1 MQIKE
6 LTDYLNTYLN
16 AGDFKDYAPNGLQVE
31 GRSEIRRI
39 VLGVSASQAIIDH
52 AAAAGADCI
61 LVHHGWFWRGEPS
74 QVLGMKRRRL
84 AALLAADI
92 NLVAYHLPLDAHPVV
107 GNNAELGRLFG
118 LKLEKRTGM
127 YDLLNIGVPE
137 SGPVPFGDFCS
148 RVERVLGRRPL
159 AVGPTE
165 GLVTRV
171 GWCSGAAQDEILA
184 AAAEGCD
191 LYISGEISERTT
203 YEARENGIAYL
214 SAGHHAT
221 ERFGIQ
227 ALGRHL
233 SEVFPELEI
242 TYYEGDNPV

>member
-1 MQIKE
+1 MQIKA

-16 AGDFKDYAPNGLQVE
+16 AEAFKDYAPNGLQVE
-31 GRSEIRRI
+31 GRREIRRI

-52 AAAAGADCI
+52 AVAAGADCI

-74 QVLGMKRRRL
+74 QITGMQRRRL

-137 SGPVPFGDFCS
+137 TGPVPVGEFCS

-159 AVGPTE
+159 AVGPTQ
-165 GLVTRV
+165 GTVTRV

-214 SAGHHAT
+214 AAGHHAT
-221 ERFGIQ
+221 EKFGIQ

-233 SEVFPELEI
+233 AEVFPELEI
-242 TYYEGDNPV
+242 TYYEGNNPV

>member
-52 AAAAGADCI
+52 AAAGADCI

-74 QVLGMKRRRL
+74 QVVCMKRRRL

-107 GNNAELGRLFG
+107 GNNAELGRLS
-118 LKLEKRTGM
+118 
-127 YDLLNIGVPE
+127 V
-137 SGPVPFGDFCS
+137 
-148 RVERVLGRRPL
+148 
-159 AVGPTE
+159 
-165 GLVTRV
+165 
-171 GWCSGAAQDEILA
+171 
-184 AAAEGCD
+184 
-191 LYISGEISERTT
+191 
-203 YEARENGIAYL
+203 
-214 SAGHHAT
+214 
-221 ERFGIQ
+221 
-227 ALGRHL
+227 
-233 SEVFPELEI
+233 
-242 TYYEGDNPV
+242 

>member
-74 QVLGMKRRRL
+74 QVVGMKRRRL

-127 YDLLNIGVPE
+127 YDLLNIGIPE

-159 AVGPTE
+159 AVGPTK

-184 AAAEGCD
+184 AAAEECD